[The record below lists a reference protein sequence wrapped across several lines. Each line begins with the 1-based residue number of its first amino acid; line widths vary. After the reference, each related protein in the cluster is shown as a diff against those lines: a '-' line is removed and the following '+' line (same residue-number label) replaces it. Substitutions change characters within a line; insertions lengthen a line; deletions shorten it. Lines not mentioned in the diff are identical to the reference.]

1 MKINAEKLRYAMSEC
16 QMGTKSLAV
25 ATGIHESTVKRAY
38 RGGEMR
44 STTIGRIAAALGVP
58 AESLILDE
66 KAEQKKNEAERAEL
80 LLKYATLSEKQ
91 QELSAKGLTFAADML
106 GKELRSIQEKLG

>member
-1 MKINAEKLRYAMSEC
+1 MRINANKLRIVMSER
-16 QMGTKSLAV
+16 QIESRELSV
-25 ATGIHESTVKRAY
+25 ASNISESTIKRAY

-44 STTIGRIAAALGVP
+44 STTIGKIAAALGVP

-66 KAEQKKNEAERAEL
+66 KAEQKKNEAERADL

-106 GKELRSIQEKLG
+106 GKELKAIQEKLG